1 MICPIFLSGGQS
13 KKKTSKVNRVR
24 KRITDLFKSKKKL
37 TFPQE
42 QNSLASSTTS
52 DSVRPISFK
61 SSVTASSSR
70 CTYSHPPDSPPL
82 PDADS
87 LVDAP
92 SAEFS
97 EFLCA
102 KLPQS
107 SPEKS
112 PNKEESTKVNR
123 FPILKRRGKKRKS
136 YSFDKAREA
145 KKLKLSDV
153 PGALMQPGVADIF
166 KMKTDSA
173 TASIPASTAPVSVR
187 SKSCSSD
194 FTDGASTCSD
204 LISDDDNET
213 DVPVPSNSTPSNAID
228 LGSTQTTS
236 AKPAPQTV
244 IPSLRRS
251 PRESVRQKALEYHS
265 VTPSKGSR
273 KRLRFSDGD
282 KQPKINDFMRSTKSS
297 RLSGIRL

>member
-1 MICPIFLSGGQS
+1 MTFLVFLSGGQS
-13 KKKTSKVNRVR
+13 KKKISKLNKVC

-37 TFPQE
+37 TFPQGE
-42 QNSLASSTTS
+42 SSSASNTS
-52 DSVRPISFK
+52 SSSVRPISFK
-61 SSVTASSSR
+61 SSVTPSSSK
-70 CTYSHPPDSPPL
+70 CIYSHPPDSPPL
-82 PDADS
+82 LDADS

-92 SAEFS
+92 SADFS

-102 KLPQS
+102 KLPDS

-112 PNKEESTKVNR
+112 PNKAESTEVDR
-123 FPILKRRGKKRKS
+123 FPVLKRRGRKRKS
-136 YSFDKAREA
+136 YSLAREA

-153 PGALMQPGVADIF
+153 PCGLMQPGVADIF
-166 KMKTDSA
+166 KMKSDSA
-173 TASIPASTAPVSVR
+173 TASIPASTAPVSTR

-213 DVPVPSNSTPSNAID
+213 DVPVPSASTFSNVND
-228 LGSTQTTS
+228 LSSAQTTS
-236 AKPAPQTV
+236 ANPAPQTV

-251 PRESVRQKALEYHS
+251 PRESVRQKTLQYHC